1 MKTDILLMAILFVG
15 VILLNKE
22 YIMKEWQNPRSGDK

>member
-1 MKTDILLMAILFVG
+1 MNTDLILFTILFVG

-22 YIMKEWQNPRSGDK
+22 YITSELLSKREEE